1 MRSHAPGSTRRLLR
15 TVAVGR
21 QKAAL
26 RCSPYCGAVVA
37 AIAIFV
43 ISLGAILAGRGYVR
57 TAQRMRSFAT
67 TRGRVTSREVVTIA
81 GLNREG
87 RWGQGG
93 KYRPKVTYD
102 YIVDGV
108 AYTSDRTSYAH
119 RGLRRS
125 LAEQQL
131 AAIPDE
137 VDVYYDPAAPDQAYL
152 EKHTPTLGRY
162 LLAGGG
168 IGVLFALILLLT
180 SV

>member
-1 MRSHAPGSTRRLLR
+1 
-15 TVAVGR
+15 
-21 QKAAL
+21 
-26 RCSPYCGAVVA
+26 VVA
-37 AIAIFV
+37 AIVVLV

-57 TAQRMRSFAT
+57 TARKMQSFAT
-67 TRGRVTSREVVTIA
+67 TRGHVTAREVVMIA
-81 GLNREG
+81 GLGREG

-93 KYRPKVTYD
+93 NYRPKVTYD
-102 YIVDGV
+102 YTVDGV
-108 AYTSDRTSYAH
+108 AYTSDRTSYAN

-137 VDVYYDPAAPDQAYL
+137 VDVYYNPAAPQEAYL

-168 IGVLFALILLLT
+168 VGMLFGLILLLG

>member
-1 MRSHAPGSTRRLLR
+1 M
-15 TVAVGR
+15 
-21 QKAAL
+21 
-26 RCSPYCGAVVA
+26 VA

-43 ISLGAILAGRGYVR
+43 ISLGAILAGRGYVK
-57 TAQRMRSFAT
+57 TAQRMRSYVT
-67 TRGRVTSREVVTIA
+67 TRGRVTAREVVVIA
-81 GLNREG
+81 GLDREG

-93 KYRPKVTYD
+93 NYRPKVTYD
-102 YIVDGV
+102 YTVGGV

-119 RGLRRS
+119 RGLKRS
-125 LAEQQL
+125 LAEQRL

-152 EKHTPTLGRY
+152 EKHSPALGRY

-168 IGVLFALILLLT
+168 VGVLFALILLLG

>member
-1 MRSHAPGSTRRLLR
+1 
-15 TVAVGR
+15 
-21 QKAAL
+21 
-26 RCSPYCGAVVA
+26 VVA
-37 AIAIFV
+37 AIAVLV

-57 TAQRMRSFAT
+57 TARKMQSFAT
-67 TRGRVTSREVVTIA
+67 TRGHVTAREVVMIA
-81 GLNREG
+81 GLGREG

-93 KYRPKVTYD
+93 NYRPKVTYD
-102 YIVDGV
+102 YTVDGV
-108 AYTSDRTSYAH
+108 AYTSDRTSYAN

-137 VDVYYDPAAPDQAYL
+137 VDVYYDPAAPQEAYL

-168 IGVLFALILLLT
+168 VGMLFGLILLLG

>member
-1 MRSHAPGSTRRLLR
+1 M
-15 TVAVGR
+15 
-21 QKAAL
+21 
-26 RCSPYCGAVVA
+26 VA
-37 AIAIFV
+37 AIAILV

-57 TAQRMRSFAT
+57 TARRMQSFAT
-67 TRGRVTSREVVTIA
+67 TRGHVTAREVVTI
-81 GLNREG
+81 GSLSREG
-87 RWGQGG
+87 KWGQGG
-93 KYRPKVTYD
+93 NYRPKVTYD
-102 YIVDGV
+102 YTVGGV
-108 AYTSDRTSYAH
+108 AYTSDRVSYAN

-137 VDVYYDPAAPDQAYL
+137 VDVYYDPAAPQGAYL

-168 IGVLFALILLLT
+168 VGALFGLILLLG

>member
-1 MRSHAPGSTRRLLR
+1 M
-15 TVAVGR
+15 
-21 QKAAL
+21 
-26 RCSPYCGAVVA
+26 VA

-43 ISLGAILAGRGYVR
+43 ISLGAILAGRGYVQ
-57 TAQRMRSFAT
+57 TAQRMPSFVT
-67 TRGRVTSREVVTIA
+67 TRGRVTAREVVAIA
-81 GLNREG
+81 GLDREG

-93 KYRPKVTYD
+93 NYRPKVTYD
-102 YIVDGV
+102 YTVDGV
-108 AYTSDRTSYAH
+108 AYTSDRVSYAH

-137 VDVYYDPAAPDQAYL
+137 VDVYYDPAAPEQAYL

-168 IGVLFALILLLT
+168 VGVIFALILLLG

>member
-1 MRSHAPGSTRRLLR
+1 M
-15 TVAVGR
+15 
-21 QKAAL
+21 
-26 RCSPYCGAVVA
+26 VA
-37 AIAIFV
+37 AIAILV

-57 TAQRMRSFAT
+57 TARRMQSFAT
-67 TRGRVTSREVVTIA
+67 TRGHVTAREVVTI
-81 GLNREG
+81 GSLSREG
-87 RWGQGG
+87 KWGQGG
-93 KYRPKVTYD
+93 NYRPKVTYD
-102 YIVDGV
+102 YTVGGV
-108 AYTSDRTSYAH
+108 AYTSDRVSYAN

-137 VDVYYDPAAPDQAYL
+137 VDVYYDPAAPQEAYL

-168 IGVLFALILLLT
+168 VGALFGLILLLG

>member
-1 MRSHAPGSTRRLLR
+1 
-15 TVAVGR
+15 
-21 QKAAL
+21 
-26 RCSPYCGAVVA
+26 VVA

-43 ISLGAILAGRGYVR
+43 ISLGAILAGRGYVK
-57 TAQRMRSFAT
+57 TAQRMRSYVT
-67 TRGRVTSREVVTIA
+67 TRGRVTAREVVVIA
-81 GLNREG
+81 GLDREG

-93 KYRPKVTYD
+93 NYRPKVTYD
-102 YIVDGV
+102 YTVGGV

-119 RGLRRS
+119 RGLKRS
-125 LAEQQL
+125 LAEQRL

-152 EKHTPTLGRY
+152 EKHSPALGRY

-168 IGVLFALILLLT
+168 VGVLFALILLLG